1 MYMYIYIYNEGEMKI
16 YIYIYNNT
24 FSIFYNLYQD
34 FSFLPNLF
42 ALTFKRNKSD
52 LCTQLFLV
60 KNDN

>member
-1 MYMYIYIYNEGEMKI
+1 MKI

-24 FSIFYNLYQD
+24 FSILYNLYQD